1 MTSLACHVTV
11 FVTAKW
17 LTWLSRDYH
26 VTITWLSRGCHIG
39 CHVTITWLSRD
50 YHMAVTWL
58 SHGSVFIPH
67 FLKSVVMVKWFCA
80 KCDRTFEKRLK
91 YCTFC
96 KQMIYFDC
104 AATQSTGRYTYYYRH
119 RARCRTCGGKEWKNK
134 QKQRITDSALHEKGM
149 FALAFLIK

>member
-1 MTSLACHVTV
+1 MAV
-11 FVTAKW
+11 
-17 LTWLSRDYH
+17 TWLSRDY
-26 VTITWLSRGCHIG
+26 
-39 CHVTITWLSRD
+39 HVTITWLSRD

-58 SHGSVFIPH
+58 HMAATWLSRGSVFIPH